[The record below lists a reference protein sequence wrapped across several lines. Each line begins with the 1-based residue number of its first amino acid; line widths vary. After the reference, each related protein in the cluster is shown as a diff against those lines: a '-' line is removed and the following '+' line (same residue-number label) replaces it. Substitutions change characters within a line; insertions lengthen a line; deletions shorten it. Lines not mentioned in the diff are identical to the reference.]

1 MQWRCEPV
9 REEWQE
15 RPFTPAREIVYRR
28 AARWRA
34 AARYLIR
41 NAMERRGLIYGWSQR
56 ELWSPN
62 ANTSVA
68 KLQGSLHCRGQV
80 RWRYKWIS
88 PKNAGSLGPVSS
100 AAYSL
105 KARLTRDNTCWKI
118 VLLFIVRACPKPP
131 GLDHLEING
140 HWLQCTITCRR
151 LSCSH

>member
-1 MQWRCEPV
+1 MYLRRIVIHFLKSWGKNMQKYVPAVKKATGKTRRKKRMQWRCEPV

-80 RWRYKWIS
+80 RWRYKWIVPEKRRVTGPRFFCRVLTKS
-88 PKNAGSLGPVSS
+88 PTYP
-100 AAYSL
+100 
-105 KARLTRDNTCWKI
+105 R
-118 VLLFIVRACPKPP
+118 
-131 GLDHLEING
+131 
-140 HWLQCTITCRR
+140 
-151 LSCSH
+151 